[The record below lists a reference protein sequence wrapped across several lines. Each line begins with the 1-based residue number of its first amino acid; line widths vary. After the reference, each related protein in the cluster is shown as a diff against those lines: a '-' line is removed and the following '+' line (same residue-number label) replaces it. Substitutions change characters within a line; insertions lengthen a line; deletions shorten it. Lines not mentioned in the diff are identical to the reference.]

1 MTQEVWSLPSQI
13 QTQGGRPAGVEE
25 PEELV
30 KEGFLGKRQQP

>member
-1 MTQEVWSLPSQI
+1 MTQEVWNLPSQI